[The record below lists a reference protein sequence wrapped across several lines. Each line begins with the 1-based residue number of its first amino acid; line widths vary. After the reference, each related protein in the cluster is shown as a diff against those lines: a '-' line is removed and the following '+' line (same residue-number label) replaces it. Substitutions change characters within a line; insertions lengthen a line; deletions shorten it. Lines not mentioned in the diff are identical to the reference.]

1 MTQWAKIYI
10 VKNPKV
16 PWQSDFLCRTLKNK
30 LPSQSFGL
38 SLCFS
43 LCFQPQDHRCCTLMA
58 HFKHGLILRPL
69 KAFRSSIS
77 LVWHVNYAGISKPVL
92 EFDGIYDGASVVH
105 TDVID
110 TVLQLEHT
118 IPQHRDNSEKVV
130 CIKSMQLCIL
140 HAHALW
146 HFSVPFN
153 SLDSCPALEWLASVL
168 LQFFSRP
175 LSPFA
180 PFIAN

>member
-1 MTQWAKIYI
+1 MGDERQDDREEETESWPQGALKGG
-10 VKNPKV
+10 
-16 PWQSDFLCRTLKNK
+16 SDTPVSRKGEGERGHTGQANSSQTSNTDNK
-30 LPSQSFGL
+30 EKASDSAGKPEQEEEIDIDLEAPETEKAALAIQNQFRR
-38 SLCFS
+38 
-43 LCFQPQDHRCCTLMA
+43 FQKKKKDHRCCTLMA

-118 IPQHRDNSEKVV
+118 IPQHRDNSEKV
-130 CIKSMQLCIL
+130 
-140 HAHALW
+140 
-146 HFSVPFN
+146 
-153 SLDSCPALEWLASVL
+153 
-168 LQFFSRP
+168 
-175 LSPFA
+175 
-180 PFIAN
+180 